1 MSRSKQSH
9 SVTRRKISQLKF
21 KHLPKKKQKI
31 KTHLTYKSINIYLQ
45 LNQLQVKKI
54 CLNICSL
61 LVHPGRKMEFCTV
74 VGVEQVPCTEEI
86 QRI

>member
-21 KHLPKKKQKI
+21 KQKI